1 MDGAVRVFAGEF
13 NASTLQLKDN
23 GADDAPWIVTPGG
36 AWCRSM
42 YLAGAL
48 TEVSGDGDMVRCRLA
63 DPTGAYDLVIGGRKT
78 PLAET
83 FRELPVPSF
92 VTVSGQARMYQKNGK
107 TFLSLR
113 PDEVRPVD
121 RAVRDQWVLATAQS
135 TLERLDLL
143 RLVLQDKSTDERA
156 LAPVRHYTITAS
168 SLLELGEMIERAVQ
182 SIRPPETPL
191 PPPSK
196 DDARELVIELMTGCG
211 PRGIAVEE
219 IIAQARERG
228 VAKDVVLAAIESLI
242 VDDECYQPQKGFVK
256 PL

>member
-13 NASTLQLKDN
+13 NASTLQVKDN
-23 GADDAPWIVTPGG
+23 GADDASWIITPGG

-48 TEVSGDGDMVRCRLA
+48 TEVAGDGDMVRCRLA
-63 DPTGAYDLVIGGRKT
+63 DPTGAYDIVIGGRKT

-83 FRELPVPSF
+83 FRDLPVPSF

-113 PDEVRPVD
+113 PDEVRTVD
-121 RAVRDQWVLATAQS
+121 RAVRDQWVLATAAA
-135 TLERLDLL
+135 TLERLDTL
-143 RLVLQDKSTDERA
+143 RLVLRNKSTDERA
-156 LAPVRHYTITAS
+156 LAPVRHYRITAS

-182 SIRPPETPL
+182 SIRPPETASPV
-191 PPPSK
+191 PSK
-196 DDARELVIELMTGCG
+196 DNARELVVELMTGSG

-219 IIAQARERG
+219 IIDKARERG
-228 VAKDVVLAAIESLI
+228 VAKETVLAAIESLI

-256 PL
+256 AL